1 MAGALIIVFREIIEA
16 GLIIGIVLAAT
27 RNAAGSRLWIAG
39 GVLAGVMGSAIVAVF
54 TSAIA
59 SAFEGFGQELFNAAI
74 LAAAVV
80 MLIWHNTWMASHGR
94 AMADE
99 MFATGRAVIEGRRP
113 LFALAIVVGAAVL
126 REGSEVVLFLYG
138 VSVSGGES
146 ASNLLTGGLLG
157 LGLGAAVSALTY
169 FGLLRIPNR
178 HLFRVTSWLIAL
190 LAVGMAAQSVFFLE
204 QAGAV
209 SMLSQTVWDSSA
221 VLPEGSVTG
230 RILHTLT
237 GYSDRPT
244 LLQLVAYLSTLVVI
258 FGLSRLARG
267 AAPAPRAAAAPTPAE

>member
-27 RNAAGSRLWIAG
+27 RNAPGSRLWISG
-39 GVLAGVMGSAIVAVF
+39 GVVAGVIGSAIVAMF

-59 SAFEGFGQELFNAAI
+59 SSFEGYGQELFNAAI

-94 AMADE
+94 ALADE
-99 MFATGRAVIEGRRP
+99 MFAAGRAVIEGRRP
-113 LFALAIVVGAAVL
+113 LVALAVVVGAAVL

-138 VSVSGGES
+138 VAVSGNETGRS
-146 ASNLLTGGLLG
+146 LLGGGLMG
-157 LGLGAAVSALTY
+157 LVLGAAVSALTY

-190 LAVGMAAQSVFFLE
+190 LAAGMAAQSVFFLE
-204 QAGAV
+204 QAGVV
-209 SMLSQTVWDSSA
+209 SMLSQTVWDSSNI
-221 VLPEGSVTG
+221 LPEGSVTG

-244 LLQLVAYLSTLVVI
+244 VLQLLAYVTTLVVMYV
-258 FGLSRLARG
+258 FTRLARG
-267 AAPAPRAAAAPTPAE
+267 TARAPAAAVPKAAE